1 MAVGFDFK
9 KTININK
16 CRKIYKNARGY
27 SCGIYRSSGRGLL
40 CANKIEI
47 PGNSEKEL

>member
-16 CRKIYKNARGY
+16 CRKIDKNARGVFVW
-27 SCGIYRSSGRGLL
+27 GFRSSGRGLL
-40 CANKIEI
+40 STSKIEI
-47 PGNSEKEL
+47 PGYSEKEL